1 VAAALTRLGVD
12 VGGTFTDLVAL
23 DPDGALRLVKVPS
36 TPDDPARAL
45 WNAVDH
51 LGDDAIGVLLH
62 GTTVA
67 THALLERRGGR
78 VVFVTTAGFE
88 DLLWLRRQERASLY
102 DLSADHPPPVVRRD
116 DVIGV
121 AERIGADGVVLP
133 LTAAETRRV
142 VTQVQALRPDAVAV
156 GLLFSFRDPSHERTL
171 ADALGTA
178 LPGTPIVASSDLL
191 PVFREYERFGTTA
204 AEAYLR
210 PVVAGYV
217 ERLGEE
223 ARRRGVAE
231 LRVMAS
237 NGGTLAPAQACRRA
251 TALAL
256 SGPAGGVEG
265 ARLLGQA
272 VGERDLLTLDM
283 GGTSAD
289 ASVVV
294 GGEALMQTAGE
305 VGGVPLALPHVL
317 IETVG
322 AGGGSIAWV
331 DAGGAL
337 KVGPQSAGAVP
348 GPACYGRGGAEP
360 TVTDAAL
367 VLGWLDPATPL
378 AAALRLDPDAAWR
391 AVERVATRAGLE
403 PRRCAAGIVEIVVA
417 TMVRALRRVSVE
429 RGLDPRAMTLVPF
442 GGAGPLFTCR
452 LATSLGMRRALV
464 PPHPGVLSALGL
476 AAAPARV
483 EQAASVHRLAHAI
496 TADEWDAVCRPAAA
510 IVSAELPGAMLGRVA
525 DCRYPGQGYE
535 ISVIADDGPVAAAA
549 AFHQLHTERFGHADR
564 ERPVEI
570 VNVRVVGTRRAAAV
584 QIGDTAL
591 GPDGGP
597 GGLEPGARV
606 RGPATIALEDATV
619 RIEEGWTGCVHAT
632 GALLVEQDGSSP

>member
-1 VAAALTRLGVD
+1 VVAAPLSRLGVD

-23 DPDGALRLVKVPS
+23 AADGGVRLVKVPS

-45 WNAVDH
+45 WDAVDR
-51 LGDDAIGVLLH
+51 LGDGAIGVLLH

-67 THALLERRGGR
+67 TNALLERRGGR

-102 DLSADHPPPVVRRD
+102 DLSRDHPPPVVRRD

-121 AERIGADGVVLP
+121 AERIGPDGVVLA
-133 LTAAETRRV
+133 LGADELARVATRVR
-142 VTQVQALRPDAVAV
+142 ALRPDAVAV
-156 GLLFSFRDPSHERTL
+156 GLLFSFRDPSHERAL
-171 ADALGTA
+171 AEALAAA
-178 LPGTPIVASSDLL
+178 LPATPIVTSSDLL
-191 PVFREYERFGTTA
+191 PVFREYERFGTTV

-217 ERLGEE
+217 ERLGVE
-223 ARRRGVAE
+223 ARRRGIAE

-237 NGGTLAPAQACRRA
+237 NGGTLSPAQAYRRA

-265 ARLLGQA
+265 ARLLGAA

-289 ASVVV
+289 ASVVLA
-294 GGEALMQTAGE
+294 GDALMQTAGE

-337 KVGPQSAGAVP
+337 KVGPHSAGAVP
-348 GPACYGRGGAEP
+348 GPACYGRGGTEA

-367 VLGWLDPATPL
+367 VLGWLDPDAPL
-378 AAALRLDPDAAWR
+378 ASALRLDRDAAWR
-391 AVERVATRAGLE
+391 AVEQVAGRAGLATE
-403 PRRCAAGIVEIVVA
+403 RCAAGIVEIVVA

-429 RGLDPRAMTLVPF
+429 RGLDPRGMTLVPF

-452 LATSLGMRRALV
+452 LAASLGMRRALV
-464 PPHPGVLSALGL
+464 PRHPGVLSAVGL
-476 AAAPARV
+476 AAAPARM
-483 EQAASVHRLAHAI
+483 EQVASVHRRAHEIAR
-496 TADEWDAVCRPAAA
+496 ADWGAVYAPLEAA
-510 IVSAELPGAMLGRVA
+510 VGAELPGAVLARVA

-535 ISVIADDGPVAAAA
+535 ITVRAEGGPAAAA
-549 AFHQLHTERFGHADR
+549 EAFHAIHAERFGHLDR
-564 ERPVEI
+564 AGAVEI
-570 VNVRVVGTRRAAAV
+570 VNARVVGTRRAADV
-584 QIGDTAL
+584 RIGD
-591 GPDGGP
+591 GDGGP
-597 GGLEPGARV
+597 DGLEPGAWV
-606 RGPATIALEDATV
+606 AGPRTIPLEDATV
-619 RIEEGWTGCVHAT
+619 RLEQGWSGCVQAS
-632 GALLVEQDGSSP
+632 GALIVERDGAAP

>member
-1 VAAALTRLGVD
+1 MAAALTRLGVD

-23 DPDGALRLVKVPS
+23 DADGGLRLVKVPS

-45 WNAVDH
+45 WNAVDL
-51 LGDDAIGVLLH
+51 LGDAAIGALLH

-67 THALLERRGGR
+67 TNALLERRGGR
-78 VVFVTTAGFE
+78 VVLVTTAGFE

-102 DLSADHPPPVVRRD
+102 DLSADHPPPVVD
-116 DVIGV
+116 HGDVIGV
-121 AERIGADGVVLP
+121 AERIGAEGVVLP
-133 LTAAETRRV
+133 LTPAETQRV
-142 VTQVQALRPDAVAV
+142 VTRVQALRPDAVAV
-156 GLLFSFRDPSHERTL
+156 GLLFSFRDPSHERAL
-171 ADALGTA
+171 ADALAAA
-178 LPGTPIVASSDLL
+178 LPGTPIVASADLL

-272 VGERDLLTLDM
+272 VGEGDLLTLDM

-289 ASVVV
+289 ASVVLA
-294 GGEALMQTAGE
+294 GEALMQTAGD

-337 KVGPQSAGAVP
+337 KVGPHSAGAVP
-348 GPACYGRGGAEP
+348 GPACYGRGGTEP

-391 AVERVATRAGLE
+391 AVERVAARAGLE
-403 PRRCAAGIVEIVVA
+403 PRRCAGGIVEIVVA

-429 RGLDPRAMTLVPF
+429 RGLDPRGMTLVPF

-452 LATSLGMRRALV
+452 LAASLGMRRALV

-483 EQAASVHRLAHAI
+483 EHVASVHRPSHEIA
-496 TADEWDAVCRPAAA
+496 TDEWDALGAPVAA
-510 IVSAELPGAMLGRVA
+510 IVGAELPGATLAHVA

-535 ISVIADDGPVAAAA
+535 ISVGADDGPAAAAA
-549 AFHQLHTERFGHADR
+549 AFHALHAERFGHADR
-564 ERPVEI
+564 ARPVEI
-570 VNVRVVGTRRAAAV
+570 VNLRVVGTRRAAAV
-584 QIGDTAL
+584 RIGDA
-591 GPDGGP
+591 GRGP

-606 RGPATIALEDATV
+606 QGPTTIALEDATI
-619 RIEEGWTGCVHAT
+619 RIEEGWTGCVHPT
-632 GALLVEQDGSSP
+632 GALVVARDGPPA